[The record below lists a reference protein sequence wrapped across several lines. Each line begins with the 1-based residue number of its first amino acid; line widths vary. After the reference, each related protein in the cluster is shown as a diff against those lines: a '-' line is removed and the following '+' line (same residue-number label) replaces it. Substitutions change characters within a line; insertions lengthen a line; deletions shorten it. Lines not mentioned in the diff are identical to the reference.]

1 MGEYREPKLKKAT
14 LKGRQLTVTYCEYR
28 PEGDTDVTKKCEMPA
43 HKDLTEAFKKLVP
56 HFMLL
61 TEMRESEQ
69 LRVQASLSK
78 GIDKIKEDEFDFTNF
93 TPRSQKSAGRPKSI
107 VNKVTEYGA
116 LFNKLNDERTSKGL
130 PPLKT
135 AMEVL
140 IDAMQSDELD
150 IKDKAK
156 IADKLAPFE
165 SSRAPI
171 ISVEHIQNVTREDE
185 GDADDALNEFME
197 SLRKV

>member
-1 MGEYREPKLKKAT
+1 MFDEI
-14 LKGRQLTVTYCEYR
+14 R
-28 PEGDTDVTKKCEMPA
+28 PEGSTVTSEEIKKKAREYAKARRAQNKAMKLATGQIEP
-43 HKDLTEAFKKLVP
+43 KEAVETIP
-56 HFMLL
+56 
-61 TEMRESEQ
+61 
-69 LRVQASLSK
+69 V
-78 GIDKIKEDEFDFTNF
+78 DEFDMSAFI
-93 TPRSQKSAGRPKSI
+93 PRSQKQAGRPKSI

-116 LFNKLNDERTSKGL
+116 LFNKLNDERTSRGL

-185 GDADDALNEFME
+185 GDAEDALKDFME

>member
-1 MGEYREPKLKKAT
+1 MSKSLNGVVKQFPGPKAKT
-14 LKGRQLTVTYCEYR
+14 
-28 PEGDTDVTKKCEMPA
+28 
-43 HKDLTEAFKKLVP
+43 
-56 HFMLL
+56 
-61 TEMRESEQ
+61 
-69 LRVQASLSK
+69 
-78 GIDKIKEDEFDFTNF
+78 
-93 TPRSQKSAGRPKSI
+93 KSI
-107 VNKVTEYGA
+107 VNRVTEYGA
-116 LFNKLNDERTSKGL
+116 LFNKLNDERSALGL

-171 ISVEHIQNVTREDE
+171 ISIEHVNNVNREDE
-185 GDADDALNEFME
+185 PDSEEALADFLS

>member
-1 MGEYREPKLKKAT
+1 MFEEI
-14 LKGRQLTVTYCEYR
+14 R
-28 PEGDTDVTKKCEMPA
+28 PEGSTVTSEEIKKKARDYAKARRAQNKAM
-43 HKDLTEAFKKLVP
+43 KLATGQIEPKAIETVP
-56 HFMLL
+56 
-61 TEMRESEQ
+61 
-69 LRVQASLSK
+69 VV
-78 GIDKIKEDEFDFTNF
+78 DEFDMSTFV
-93 TPRSQKSAGRPKSI
+93 PRSQKAAGGRPKSI

-185 GDADDALNEFME
+185 GDAEDALNEFME
-197 SLRKV
+197 SLRKS

>member
-1 MGEYREPKLKKAT
+1 MFKEI
-14 LKGRQLTVTYCEYR
+14 R
-28 PEGDTDVTKKCEMPA
+28 PEGSMVSSEAIRQKARDYAKAKRAEKKAMKLATGKIDPKNAIKINEVVDDFDA
-43 HKDLTEAFKKLVP
+43 DAF
-56 HFMLL
+56 H
-61 TEMRESEQ
+61 
-69 LRVQASLSK
+69 
-78 GIDKIKEDEFDFTNF
+78 
-93 TPRSQKSAGRPKSI
+93 PRSQNPKPNLGGRPKSV

-116 LFNKLNDERTSKGL
+116 LFNKLNDERTAKGL

-185 GDADDALNEFME
+185 GDAEEALNEFLD

>member
-1 MGEYREPKLKKAT
+1 MFDEI
-14 LKGRQLTVTYCEYR
+14 R
-28 PEGDTDVTKKCEMPA
+28 PEGSTVNSEEDKQKARDYAKVRRAQKKAM
-43 HKDLTEAFKKLVP
+43 KLATGQIEPKAIETVP
-56 HFMLL
+56 
-61 TEMRESEQ
+61 
-69 LRVQASLSK
+69 VV
-78 GIDKIKEDEFDFTNF
+78 DEFDMTNF
-93 TPRSQKSAGRPKSI
+93 TPRSQKATGGRPKSI

-116 LFNKLNDERTSKGL
+116 LFNKLNDERTSRGL

>member
-1 MGEYREPKLKKAT
+1 MFDEI
-14 LKGRQLTVTYCEYR
+14 R
-28 PEGDTDVTKKCEMPA
+28 PEGSTVSSEELKKKARDYAKAKRAE
-43 HKDLTEAFKKLVP
+43 KKAMKLATGKIEPKEIETVP
-56 HFMLL
+56 
-61 TEMRESEQ
+61 
-69 LRVQASLSK
+69 VK
-78 GIDKIKEDEFDFTNF
+78 DEFDMSNF
-93 TPRSQKSAGRPKSI
+93 TPRSQKGPGRPKSI

-116 LFNKLNDERTSKGL
+116 LFNKLNDERTAKGL

-171 ISVEHIQNVTREDE
+171 ISVEHVQNVTREDE
-185 GDADDALNEFME
+185 GDADDALNEFLD

>member
-1 MGEYREPKLKKAT
+1 MVSSDEIRQKARDYAKARRAEKKAMKLATGQIEPK
-14 LKGRQLTVTYCEYR
+14 
-28 PEGDTDVTKKCEMPA
+28 
-43 HKDLTEAFKKLVP
+43 EAIETAPVK
-56 HFMLL
+56 
-61 TEMRESEQ
+61 
-69 LRVQASLSK
+69 
-78 GIDKIKEDEFDFTNF
+78 DEFDMSNF
-93 TPRSQKSAGRPKSI
+93 VPRSQKALAGRPKSI
-107 VNKVTEYGA
+107 VNRVTEYVA
-116 LFNKLNDERTSKGL
+116 LFNKLNYERTAKGL
-130 PPLKT
+130 APLKT

-171 ISVEHIQNVTREDE
+171 ISVEHVQNVTREDE
-185 GDADDALNEFME
+185 GDADDALNEFLD

>member
-1 MGEYREPKLKKAT
+1 MFDEI
-14 LKGRQLTVTYCEYR
+14 R
-28 PEGDTDVTKKCEMPA
+28 PEGSTVSSDDLKQKARDYAKAKRAEKKAM
-43 HKDLTEAFKKLVP
+43 KLATGKIEP
-56 HFMLL
+56 
-61 TEMRESEQ
+61 
-69 LRVQASLSK
+69 K
-78 GIDKIKEDEFDFTNF
+78 GIETAPVVDEFDMGNF
-93 TPRSQKSAGRPKSI
+93 IPRSQKSLGGRPKSI

-116 LFNKLNDERTSKGL
+116 LFNKLNDERISHGL

-185 GDADDALNEFME
+185 GDAEDALNEFLD

>member
-1 MGEYREPKLKKAT
+1 MFDEI
-14 LKGRQLTVTYCEYR
+14 R
-28 PEGDTDVTKKCEMPA
+28 PEGSTVTSEEIKKKAREYAKARRAQNKAMKLATGQIEP
-43 HKDLTEAFKKLVP
+43 KEAPV
-56 HFMLL
+56 
-61 TEMRESEQ
+61 
-69 LRVQASLSK
+69 V
-78 GIDKIKEDEFDFTNF
+78 DEFDMSAFV
-93 TPRSQKSAGRPKSI
+93 PRSQKQAGRPKSI

-185 GDADDALNEFME
+185 GDADDALNDFME